1 MRPFNLL
8 LVFLTIALLGGGCAS
23 TVPPPEGGWIEVLDG
38 TTRVS
43 CHGADLEGPLG
54 PRLARSDVY
63 VSPDGSR
70 RAWVEVEARA
80 LVDGDDGGTCQNIS
94 RLYVADASR
103 IEVAFTQRPGWE
115 GRNGN
120 ALEIVDWSSDG
131 TQIIMELFTWTY
143 PTDPARPL
151 VLVWDARTSQ
161 TRQID
166 ARVAVAARLS
176 QGCAFELRGRG
187 FTDAGLPV
195 LEVSSPTDDPC
206 AGSMRHVVARENGAT
221 IEPLSGTPP
230 AHRARRE
237 PPGSATLVR

>member
-1 MRPFNLL
+1 MKPFNPLL
-8 LVFLTIALLGGGCAS
+8 AFLTIALLGGGCATTAPS
-23 TVPPPEGGWIEVLDG
+23 PGGEWVEVLDG
-38 TTRVS
+38 TTRVT
-43 CHGADLEGPLG
+43 CHGADLEGPMG

-94 RLYVADASR
+94 RLYVADASGTA
-103 IEVAFTQRPGWE
+103 VAFTQRPGWE

-131 TQIIMELFTWTY
+131 TQLMIELFTWTY
-143 PTDPARPL
+143 PTDPASPL
-151 VLVWDARTSQ
+151 VLVWDAGTSQ

-176 QGCAFELRGRG
+176 QGCVFELRGRG
-187 FTDAGLPV
+187 FTDSGLP
-195 LEVSSPTDDPC
+195 LLAFSSPTNDPC
-206 AGSMRHVVARENGAT
+206 TGSPGHVIARENGVT
-221 IEPLSGTPP
+221 IEPLAGTPP

-237 PPGSATLVR
+237 PPGSATRVR